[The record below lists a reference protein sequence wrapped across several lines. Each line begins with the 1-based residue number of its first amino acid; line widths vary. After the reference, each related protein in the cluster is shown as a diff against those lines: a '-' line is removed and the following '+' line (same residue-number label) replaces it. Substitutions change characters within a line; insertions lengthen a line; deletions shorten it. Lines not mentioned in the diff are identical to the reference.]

1 MAWIKQQKRY
11 KTTMKVIVTG
21 KGGQLAW
28 ELEQTKPAEVEMIS
42 LGIQELDISNAAQV
56 NEVLTV
62 HSPDIVINAAAYTAV
77 DKAESDQEV
86 AYAVNQ
92 TGSENLATTCKEI
105 GARLVHVSTDFVFDG
120 TKTTPYQT
128 DDAPNPI
135 NVYGDSKLQGD
146 KAITRIL
153 GGQAT
158 IIRTAWV
165 YSTNGNN
172 FVKTMLRLM
181 SEKDQLGI
189 VYDQVGTPTWAKG
202 LAQMIWALTTESA
215 HNALAQDKQT
225 QVLHWTD
232 AGVAS
237 WYDFAVAIQELA
249 LEKGML
255 SRRIPVRPIPA
266 SSYPTPAKRPSFSVI
281 DKSTAELAS
290 GVETVHW
297 RTQLSEMLD
306 ELSLNSA
313 NS

>member
-1 MAWIKQQKRY
+1 
-11 KTTMKVIVTG
+11 MKVIVTG

-28 ELEQTKPAEVEMIS
+28 ELEQGKPAEVELIS
-42 LGIQELDISNAAQV
+42 LGIDELDISNAAQV

-92 TGSENLATTCKEI
+92 TGSENLSNTCKEI
-105 GARLVHVSTDFVFDG
+105 GARLIHVSTDFVFDG
-120 TKTTPYQT
+120 TKTTPYQP
-128 DDAPNPI
+128 DDIPNPI

-146 KAITRIL
+146 KAIARIL
-153 GGQAT
+153 GDQAT

-165 YSTNGNN
+165 YSVNGNN

-202 LAQMIWALTTESA
+202 LAQMIWALTAKSA
-215 HNALAQDKQT
+215 EPKKPANSTLAQDQQT
-225 QVLHWTD
+225 QILHWTD

-249 LEKGML
+249 IEKGML
-255 SRRIPVRPIPA
+255 SHSIPVRPIPA
-266 SSYPTPAKRPSFSVI
+266 SNYPTPAKRPSFSVI

-297 RTQLSEMLD
+297 RAQLSAMLD
-306 ELSLNSA
+306 ELSLHLTNS
-313 NS
+313 

>member
-1 MAWIKQQKRY
+1 
-11 KTTMKVIVTG
+11 MKVIVTG

-28 ELEQTKPAEVEMIS
+28 ELGQTKPAKVELIS

-56 NEVLTV
+56 NEVLTA

-77 DKAESDQEV
+77 DKAESEQEV

-92 TGSENLATTCKEI
+92 TGSENLANTCKEI
-105 GARLVHVSTDFVFDG
+105 GARLIQVSTDFVFDG
-120 TKTTPYQT
+120 AKTTPYQT
-128 DDAPNPI
+128 DDTPNPI

-146 KAITRIL
+146 KAIANIL
-153 GGQAT
+153 GDQAT

-181 SEKDQLGI
+181 TEKDRLGI

-202 LAQMIWALTTESA
+202 LAQMIWALTA
-215 HNALAQDKQT
+215 KLAKNALTQDRQT

-249 LEKGML
+249 IEKGML
-255 SRRIPVRPIPA
+255 SHRIPVRPIPA

-281 DKSTAELAS
+281 DKSKAELAS

-297 RTQLSEMLD
+297 REQLSAMLD
-306 ELSLNSA
+306 ELSLHSQNS
-313 NS
+313 

>member
-1 MAWIKQQKRY
+1 
-11 KTTMKVIVTG
+11 MKVIVTG
-21 KGGQLAW
+21 KGGQLSW
-28 ELEQTKPAEVEMIS
+28 ELEQGKPAEVELIS
-42 LGIQELDISNAAQV
+42 LGIDELDISNAAQV

-92 TGSENLATTCKEI
+92 TGSENLANTCKEI
-105 GARLVHVSTDFVFDG
+105 GARLIHVSTDFVFDG
-120 TKTTPYQT
+120 TKTTPYQP
-128 DDAPNPI
+128 DDIPNPI

-146 KAITRIL
+146 KAIARIL
-153 GGQAT
+153 GDQAT

-165 YSTNGNN
+165 YSVNGNN
-172 FVKTMLRLM
+172 FVKTMLHLM

-202 LAQMIWALTTESA
+202 LAQMIWALTAKSAETEKPANSTQ
-215 HNALAQDKQT
+215 AQDKQT

-249 LEKGML
+249 IEKGML
-255 SRRIPVRPIPA
+255 SRKIPVRPIPA

-297 RTQLSEMLD
+297 RSQLSAMLD
-306 ELSLNSA
+306 ELALHSTNS
-313 NS
+313 